1 MPLFSQLV
9 YVLSGEKRRYV
20 SSMLREDIIDALAGV
35 LTLDGAVR
43 LALRIDDVELLY
55 GVLGGGQPQGSVVQP
70 IRPV

>member
-1 MPLFSQLV
+1 
-9 YVLSGEKRRYV
+9 
-20 SSMLREDIIDALAGV
+20 MLREDIIDALAGV

-55 GVLGGGQPQGSVVQP
+55 GVLAGGQPQGGVVQP